1 VSKHALLRP
10 AERRNYLALC
20 REHGQT
26 IAGFYERGEAT
37 LIERSPV
44 VRKIRRELDW
54 YIDLQ
59 QRRWRMLERR
69 PR

>member
-1 VSKHALLRP
+1 MSAHTPLRP

-26 IAGFYERGEAT
+26 ITGFFERGEAD
-37 LIERSPV
+37 LIEGNPV

>member
-1 VSKHALLRP
+1 MTEQLLTP

-20 REHGQT
+20 REHGQV
-26 IAGFYERGEAT
+26 IIGFFDRREVE
-37 LIERSPV
+37 LIERNPV

-59 QRRWRMLERR
+59 QRRWKRQQRSTK
-69 PR
+69 